1 VGGAQDQ
8 LAQHVYLSN
17 GADFIGTK
25 VGVGDAAS
33 DWSILSASGEA
44 PSFFSVTNLVVG
56 ILGTVNANNKAL
68 GVKISVDDVTGDGQT
83 DLTIR
88 SVLQERAN
96 TTARY
101 NEGFRGNC
109 GLWKTGDGTVE
120 FTATG
125 SCATSGVF
133 KVEAGTVRFPGTAS
147 GDFGALVVLGDSEIE
162 VARGARITFDASSD
176 FAWTEGKTLVFS
188 GTMGRKSVRIG
199 TSAAALTAE
208 QLAAVKFRSASGRLR
223 PMTIDGD
230 GYLMA
235 PSKGM
240 AISVR

>member
-1 VGGAQDQ
+1 
-8 LAQHVYLSN
+8 
-17 GADFIGTK
+17 
-25 VGVGDAAS
+25 
-33 DWSILSASGEA
+33 
-44 PSFFSVTNLVVG
+44 
-56 ILGTVNANNKAL
+56 
-68 GVKISVDDVTGDGQT
+68 
-83 DLTIR
+83 
-88 SVLQERAN
+88 
-96 TTARY
+96 
-101 NEGFRGNC
+101 
-109 GLWKTGDGTVE
+109 VE

-208 QLAAVKFRSASGRLR
+208 QLAAVKFRTASGKLR